1 MSTGPPQ
8 KKQKVSDE
16 DTPLTELPKDQNAP
30 ATDLPGV
37 SLLVLPDV
45 LLRIVI
51 DYAGVSRSAVLS
63 CVCKVRLVRMNER
76 RAQNRRSEKLLT
88 QFPVPLRATQVL
100 NSNVAIADKMRKT
113 FRYTDC
119 PTRSKVLVS
128 RAKSNLVCLDL
139 SNCVDWKDTDCKELA
154 NKLPSLQHLDLSGA
168 LKISSHGAKN
178 LARSGGLLSFSC
190 NITSRFS
197 LCKDM
202 RLTPAYVKVLP
213 KFAPKLRQVEL
224 TAGSKIKPGNLD
236 VLGELPNLEER
247 ILGSSRT
254 LTHLR

>member
-16 DTPLTELPKDQNAP
+16 DTPLTELPN

-51 DYAGVSRSAVLS
+51 DYAGVSRSAALS
-63 CVCKVRLVRMNER
+63 CVCK
-76 RAQNRRSEKLLT
+76 
-88 QFPVPLRATQVL
+88 VL

-139 SNCVDWKDTDCKELA
+139 SNCVDWKDADCKELA

-168 LKISSHGAKN
+168 LEISSHGAKN
-178 LARSGGLLSFSC
+178 LARNGGLLSFSC
-190 NITSRFS
+190 NITKRFS
-197 LCKDM
+197 LCKNM
-202 RLTPAYVKVLP
+202 RLTAAYVKVLP

-224 TAGSKIKPGNLD
+224 TAGSKIKDGNLD
-236 VLGELPNLEER
+236 VLGELPNLEALSLFLEGFNVLSMKR
-247 ILGSSRT
+247 ILSSSRT